1 MNVKSLVIY
10 CVLLVNNFAKCT
22 PIDRE
27 AQREETVKET
37 LEDNYNFVYFDKDF
51 TESDKERVEVNIPN
65 EEENGVKDY
74 YSKNDISIYDL
85 IRDENVAILTKIERL
100 YNAFKSQI
108 HRHENQ
114 HQFPLLTIVETDPHS
129 MTIMVKPEEFKP
141 DTMVKYIEF

>member
-10 CVLLVNNFAKCT
+10 CVLLVNNFVKCT

-37 LEDNYNFVYFDKDF
+37 SEDNYNFVNFDKDF
-51 TESDKERVEVNIPN
+51 TESDKERGKVNIPN

-108 HRHENQ
+108 HQHENQ
-114 HQFPLLTIVETDPHS
+114 YQFPLLTIVETDPHS